1 MSGRALTLAA
11 LALALSGCLV
21 GPDYRRPD
29 YPVPA
34 TFRGRPPEG
43 PADARSFGDLE
54 WWAIFQDPELIS
66 LIRTAL
72 AENYD
77 VRVAASR
84 ILDARAQVV
93 VVQSFLYPTIN
104 AAVSAPYTRFV
115 GRSGEFDPQLDEL
128 KNLFLGQGGFDLGY
142 EIDLWGRIRRG
153 AEAARAQLFAS
164 VWVQQTIVS
173 RLVTDVAGAYFQLR
187 ALDEQLAVA
196 RRTLASRQRSLE
208 LVVLREQ
215 GGVAS
220 LMDVRQAEVLRRQ
233 AAEAIPQFER
243 LIEQTENVIAILLG
257 LNPGPTPRGR
267 SLEEQVAAPAVP
279 PGLTSDLL
287 DRRPDIREA
296 EQQLVAANAQIG
308 VAKAQL
314 FPLVTLTGTASVGG
328 NVFNSMA
335 FGPFGI
341 FGIAPSIS
349 LPLFNAGRLQAG
361 VDSAASRTQEAIL
374 RYQQTIQQAFREV
387 DDALVAYAK
396 NREFRVEKQELVA
409 TLLLAVDLANIRY
422 QGGVTSYLEVLDL
435 ETRLF
440 TAELDLVVA
449 SLNERTAVVQLYRAL
464 GGGWKQQAPQA
475 GPPTTPAADEMRT
488 AEDSAGHLPPKRD
501 SRVGPSGAGS
511 PATGVRPA
519 PGPQALQPVKR

>member
-34 TFRGRPPEG
+34 TFRGGPPEG

-54 WWAIFQDPELIS
+54 WWAIFEDPELIS

-93 VVQSFLYPTIN
+93 V
-104 AAVSAPYTRFV
+104 
-115 GRSGEFDPQLDEL
+115 
-128 KNLFLGQGGFDLGY
+128 
-142 EIDLWGRIRRG
+142 
-153 AEAARAQLFAS
+153 
-164 VWVQQTIVS
+164 
-173 RLVTDVAGAYFQLR
+173 
-187 ALDEQLAVA
+187 
-196 RRTLASRQRSLE
+196 
-208 LVVLREQ
+208 
-215 GGVAS
+215 
-220 LMDVRQAEVLRRQ
+220 
-233 AAEAIPQFER
+233 
-243 LIEQTENVIAILLG
+243 
-257 LNPGPTPRGR
+257 
-267 SLEEQVAAPAVP
+267 
-279 PGLTSDLL
+279 
-287 DRRPDIREA
+287 
-296 EQQLVAANAQIG
+296 
-308 VAKAQL
+308 
-314 FPLVTLTGTASVGG
+314 
-328 NVFNSMA
+328 
-335 FGPFGI
+335 GI

-409 TLLLAVDLANIRY
+409 TLLLAVDLADIRY

-449 SLNERTAVVQLYRAL
+449 SLSERTAVVQLYRAL

-488 AEDSAGHLPPKRD
+488 AEDLAGRLPTKRD
-501 SRVGPSGAGS
+501 SRVGSSGAGS
-511 PATGVRPA
+511 PATGARPA